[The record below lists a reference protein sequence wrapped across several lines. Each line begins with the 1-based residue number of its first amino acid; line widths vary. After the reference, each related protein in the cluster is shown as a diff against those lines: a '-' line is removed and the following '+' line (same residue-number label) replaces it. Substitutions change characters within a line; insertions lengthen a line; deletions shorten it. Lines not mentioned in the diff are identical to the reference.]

1 MFPTS
6 AVHYIASAISSTNAT
21 CSLSPALSEG
31 KIEPQSLLFRMD
43 LEDREVDP
51 VLSPL
56 QEFKGL
62 KQLGCRSTPM
72 GKPDTLLKLK
82 KEGAEAAL
90 NVTHKVAPMAIPVP
104 DSVRE
109 ALEHLR
115 SMIDV
120 TATTLD

>member
-1 MFPTS
+1 
-6 AVHYIASAISSTNAT
+6 
-21 CSLSPALSEG
+21 
-31 KIEPQSLLFRMD
+31 MD

-62 KQLGCRSTPM
+62 KQLGRCSTPM

-82 KEGAEAAL
+82 KEGAEATL
-90 NVTHKVAPMAIPVP
+90 NVTCKVAPTAIPVP

-120 TATTLD
+120 TATTLDL